1 MSHVVRSALRIA
13 GCGVAAA
20 TAGCGGAAGIATASP
35 TPTDG
40 GADGSGDRS
49 SVRESSGQLCPFPGH
64 AARAR
69 VADLP
74 SGGPALVQIS
84 DGRMNNTA
92 NTDQRGFANTGN
104 TYRIEDDVV
113 LDAST
118 QTATADYPQLRD
130 AAKTQFATVTTT
142 SSPAGLGCQADE
154 FVGTNSTGYSQVG
167 IAFQDGDVIA
177 VVLLVDAASG
187 GRFHVR
193 RRGRAGAGSEDHR
206 RLELTAQSVRPRRSR
221 NSCRMAPVTPQMTR
235 PDAS

>member
-1 MSHVVRSALRIA
+1 MRGALRIA

-20 TAGCGGAAGIATASP
+20 TAGCGGTAALATASP
-35 TPTDG
+35 APTT
-40 GADGSGDRS
+40 AVPTAAATAAACANLQVNAAHSPA
-49 SVRESSGQLCPFPGH
+49 EQL
-64 AARAR
+64 ALT

-74 SGGPALVQIS
+74 SGGPSLVQIS

-142 SSPAGLGCQADE
+142 TPPASLGCQADE

-177 VVLLVDAASG
+177 VVLLVDAAKPVDSI
-187 GRFHVR
+187 F
-193 RRGRAGAGSEDHR
+193 AGAVA
-206 RLELTAQSVRPRRSR
+206 LAQDQRIV
-221 NSCRMAPVTPQMTR
+221 A
-235 PDAS
+235 AST

>member
-1 MSHVVRSALRIA
+1 MSHVVRPALRILA
-13 GCGVAAA
+13 CGVAAA
-20 TAGCGGAAGIATASP
+20 TAGCGEAAGLATVPATATTVVP
-35 TPTDG
+35 TAAATEAPC
-40 GADGSGDRS
+40 ANPQVS
-49 SVRESSGQLCPFPGH
+49 SVYSPVTRLALS
-64 AARAR
+64 

-74 SGGPALVQIS
+74 SGGPALAQIS

-142 SSPAGLGCQADE
+142 SSPARLGCQADE

-177 VVLLVDAASG
+177 VVLLVDAAAPVD
-187 GRFHVR
+187 FTF
-193 RRGRAGAGSEDHR
+193 AGAVA
-206 RLELTAQSVRPRRSR
+206 LAQDQRIV
-221 NSCRMAPVTPQMTR
+221 A
-235 PDAS
+235 ASN